1 MTSFTLELGAH
12 EPFDLALDA
21 RRFVLW
27 RQGSVVRLSLGPAD
41 LERVRRSLALRGV
54 RTLPVEGDVPMPP
67 RLVRAIGTGL
77 APARLAAGELDV
89 VEVRVVPL
97 GEATARALRR
107 PLRRWPLGAQ
117 RRSRCRALLRGVE
130 ALLEIRRTAWCGHRT
145 LRESRRTLRPV
156 LFDAAAAARTILV
169 YASDRPLTRWIEG

>member
-54 RTLPVEGDVPMPP
+54 RTLPAEVDLPTPP
-67 RLVRAIGTGL
+67 PLVRAIGIGL
-77 APARLAAGELDV
+77 APARLTAGELDV

-97 GEATARALRR
+97 GEAKE
-107 PLRRWPLGAQ
+107 G
-117 RRSRCRALLRGVE
+117 SNV
-130 ALLEIRRTAWCGHRT
+130 
-145 LRESRRTLRPV
+145 
-156 LFDAAAAARTILV
+156 FKV
-169 YASDRPLTRWIEG
+169 YALTDTANDQWRPGMQGEARVDVEKRSLAWIWTHRLVEYVRLKLWI